1 MSSVRKWN
9 YKSKVSHQSTNS
21 FYIIFLS
28 SSASSIYDQ
37 FMKLVKWVY
46 TLFNLGA
53 LKYWEADISAILTET
68 DRLNIFPFQRPGC
81 GNDVSYAVSI
91 IRFKLFSSQSE
102 FNLVLTKV
110 QLAAGCQGGTKGQ
123 DGPALHFKLRNQG
136 LLNGVSGVVAVKK
149 LLIPVYKTIHTYKH
163 ILFILPGES
172 RA

>member
-68 DRLNIFPFQRPGC
+68 DRLNILPFQRPGC

-91 IRFKLFSSQSE
+91 IRFKLFSSQSDVE
-102 FNLVLTKV
+102 INEDMWLYFMDVTE
-110 QLAAGCQGGTKGQ
+110 
-123 DGPALHFKLRNQG
+123 
-136 LLNGVSGVVAVKK
+136 GVVWGLKKPSVGIFFGCSLWVYSVEVCLRGEAEHRHCRHCRLQRHQVKEF
-149 LLIPVYKTIHTYKH
+149 H
-163 ILFILPGES
+163 
-172 RA
+172 